1 METYLKLILYWSIY
15 FMIHS
20 VFASDIMKS
29 AFKRYFPSLNIYYR
43 VIYNVFATVGILAI
57 FILQSSFHQMYMYY
71 THTFITLLGL
81 GIASLGLIVIKESFG
96 HYDLREFLGLRQLS
110 GNLAEPGFHRGGLLE
125 YVRHPLYSGSMLL
138 LIGYLIFVP
147 GVLNLITVLCMI
159 AYFIIGSGYE
169 EKKLIKTFGKKYLDY
184 KKEVPAFIPSLGIML
199 SKFRKSKK

>member
-1 METYLKLILYWSIY
+1 METYLKVILCWTIY
-15 FMIHS
+15 FMVHS
-20 VFASDIMKS
+20 VFASDIMKR

-57 FILQSSFHQMYMYY
+57 FILQSTFHQMYMYKAD
-71 THTFITLLGL
+71 TSITLMGLGL
-81 GIASLGLIVIKESFG
+81 ASLGLIVIKESFG

-110 GNLAEPGFHRGGLLE
+110 GNLAEQGFQRGGLLE

-159 AYFIIGSGYE
+159 TYFIIGSRYE

-184 KKEVPAFIPSLGIML
+184 RKEVPAFIPSPGIMPG
-199 SKFRKSKK
+199 KFRKPKK